1 MAGAKTGEERL
12 LAQRQAKL
20 QQLREAGWAYPNDF
34 RPADTADG
42 LQAAHAA
49 RTAEELSASAPQA
62 VVAGRLMSRR
72 VMGKSAFAHVQ
83 DGTGRIQL
91 LARRD
96 RLGEEEY
103 KRFKSWDIGDIIGV
117 GGTLMKTRTGELS
130 VDAEV
135 LHLLSKS
142 LRPLPEKFHG
152 LTDVEQRYRQ
162 RYVDLIMNRGTRT
175 AFERRSRLLS
185 SVRRQ
190 LEARGFLE
198 VETPMMHPVAG
209 GAAARPFV
217 THHNVLHQELYMR
230 VAPELYL
237 KRLVVGGFE
246 KVFELNRSFRNEGVS
261 SRHNPE
267 FTMLELYQAYASYR
281 DLMDLAE
288 ALLREVAQA
297 VLGGTTVS
305 YQGREYDLQQPF
317 ARMTMAEAVL
327 ARHPSLDAADLSKP
341 ELLAGLC
348 RDHGVQAEANRG
360 SGGLL
365 FDLFEASVEEHL
377 EQPTFITRYPL
388 EVSPL
393 ARRCDDDPEWAERFE
408 LFVGGRELA
417 NGFSELNDPQDQARR
432 FQAQVERRASGDPEA
447 MAYDADY
454 IRALEYGLPPT
465 AGIGIGIDRLAMFLC
480 DAPSI
485 RDVLLFPHMR
495 PEAD

>member
-1 MAGAKTGEERL
+1 MARAKAGEERL
-12 LAQRQAKL
+12 LAQRQTKL
-20 QQLREAGWAYPNDF
+20 QQLREEGWAYPNDF
-34 RPADTADG
+34 RPADTAQG
-42 LQAAHAA
+42 LQAHAS

-91 LARRD
+91 LVRRD
-96 RLGEEEY
+96 RLGEEAY

-130 VDAEV
+130 VDAEA
-135 LHLLSKS
+135 LQLLSKS

-162 RYVDLIMNRGTRT
+162 RYVDLIMNRESRT
-175 AFERRSRLLS
+175 MFERRSRLVS
-185 SVRRQ
+185 SLRCH
-190 LEARGFLE
+190 LEAKGFLE

-217 THHNVLHQELYMR
+217 TRHNVLHQELYMR

-267 FTMLELYQAYASYR
+267 FTMLELYHAYADYR

-288 ALLREVAQA
+288 ELLREVAQA
-297 VLGGTTVS
+297 VLGGMAVS

-327 ARHPSLDAADLSKP
+327 AHHPSLGEADLSNP

-348 RDHGVQAEANRG
+348 RDHGAQAKTNRG
-360 SGGLL
+360 PGGLL
-365 FDLFEASVEEHL
+365 FDLFEASVEERL

-393 ARRCDDDPEWAERFE
+393 ARRCDDNPELADRFE
-408 LFVGGRELA
+408 LFVGGREVA
-417 NGFSELNDPQDQARR
+417 NGFSELNDPQDQAQR
-432 FQAQVERRASGDPEA
+432 FRAQMEQRASGDQEA
-447 MAYDADY
+447 MSYDADY

>member
-34 RPADTADG
+34 RPADTAGG

-49 RTAEELSASAPQA
+49 DTAEDLAASASRA

-96 RLGEEEY
+96 RLGEAEY
-103 KRFKSWDIGDIIGV
+103 QRFKSWDIGDIIGV

-130 VDAEV
+130 VEAEA

-162 RYVDLIMNRGTRT
+162 RYVDLIMNRDTRT

-185 SVRRQ
+185 SVRRR
-190 LEARGFLE
+190 LEARGFVE

-297 VLGGTTVS
+297 VLGGTTVVH
-305 YQGREYDLQQPF
+305 QGRDYDLQQPF
-317 ARMTMAEAVL
+317 ACMTMAEAVL

-348 RDHGVQAEANRG
+348 RDHGVQAKANRG

-393 ARRCDDDPEWAERFE
+393 ARRCDDDPEWVERFE

-417 NGFSELNDPQDQARR
+417 NGFSELNDPQDQAQR
-432 FQAQVERRASGDPEA
+432 FQAQVERQASGDPEA

-495 PEAD
+495 PEAE